1 MPALLLHATLRVS
14 LPPYRSPVRSVVCSL
29 TMDIGLGIALLAGFL
44 SFASPC
50 VLPIVPGYLTFIT
63 GMSFEQL
70 TERQRSAQLMTSAL
84 IKSVPFVCGFSL
96 VFIALGASA
105 SAVSGLLR
113 SNLGILKSIAGL
125 GIMVLGLHLAG
136 VLPIP
141 ALLRQRGFSKEP
153 AEPGMIR
160 AFVAGLFFAFGW
172 TPCVGPILAGILAI
186 AATTETLS
194 HGVLLLAAYSLGLGI
209 PFMLSAAFLNGFLS
223 LFKGMK
229 GYLRQMEV
237 AAGMLLVLVGL
248 LIFTDK
254 LSWVSSRLTFLNPEA
269 LLVSEVQ
276 EAGVPVASEALP
288 VRNGY
293 GDYNF
298 TLTTVDGDSVSLS
311 DYEGKVVLVNFWA
324 TWCGPCIIETPA
336 LVRMYH
342 KYKHQGFAVIG
353 VALQSDEDGVRDFVQ
368 KYNIP
373 YAIGRDSSDE
383 IGLRYQVFALPSSFL
398 FSPDGAV
405 QRAFTGYVA
414 EDVLDR
420 ELGKIFQASPA
431 PRHTPQIEAIA
442 YPIGAPDS
450 EERN

>member
-1 MPALLLHATLRVS
+1 
-14 LPPYRSPVRSVVCSL
+14 
-29 TMDIGLGIALLAGFL
+29 MDIGLGIALLAGFL

-70 TERQRSAQLMTSAL
+70 TERQRSSQLVMSAML
-84 IKSVPFVCGFSL
+84 KSLPFVCGFSL

-113 SNLGILKSIAGL
+113 SNLGILKGVAGL
-125 GIMVLGLHLAG
+125 GIIVLGLHLAG
-136 VLPIP
+136 LLPIP
-141 ALLRQRGFSKEP
+141 ALLRERRFSKEP
-153 AEPGMIR
+153 AEPGMVR
-160 AFVAGLFFAFGW
+160 AFVAGIFFAFGW
-172 TPCVGPILAGILAI
+172 TPCVGPILAGILGI

-194 HGVLLLAAYSLGLGI
+194 QGVLLLAVYSLGLGI
-209 PFMLSAAFLNGFLS
+209 PFVLSAAFMNGFLS
-223 LFKGMK
+223 MFKGVK

-237 AAGMLLVLVGL
+237 GAGMLLVFVGL

-254 LSWVSSRLTFLNPEA
+254 LAWVSSRLTFLNPEA
-269 LLVSEVQ
+269 LLVSEVP
-276 EAGVPVASEALP
+276 EPSVPSAIAAEPVPV
-288 VRNGY
+288 RDTY

-298 TLTTVDGDSVSLS
+298 TLTTVDGDTVSLS

-324 TWCGPCIIETPA
+324 TWCGPCVVETPA

-342 KYKHQGFAVIG
+342 KYKRQGFSVIG
-353 VALQSDEDGVRDFVQ
+353 VALQSEEDGVRDFVQ

-373 YAIGRDSSDE
+373 YAIGRDTSDE

-398 FSPDGAV
+398 FSPDGKV

-414 EDVLDR
+414 EAVLDQ
-420 ELGKIFQASPA
+420 ELEKTFQAHPA
-431 PRHTPQIEAIA
+431 PTAPPASPQIEIESIS
-442 YPIGAPDS
+442 YPTGDEIQK
-450 EERN
+450 

>member
-1 MPALLLHATLRVS
+1 
-14 LPPYRSPVRSVVCSL
+14 
-29 TMDIGLGIALLAGFL
+29 MDIGLGIALLAGFL

-70 TERQRSAQLMTSAL
+70 TARQRSAQLMTSAL
-84 IKSVPFVCGFSL
+84 LKSIPFVCGFSL

-113 SNLGILKSIAGL
+113 SNLDILKGIAGL

-141 ALLRQRGFSKEP
+141 ALFRERRFSKEP

-194 HGVLLLAAYSLGLGI
+194 HGVLLLAVYSLGLGI

-223 LFKGMK
+223 FFQGMK

-254 LSWVSSRLTFLNPEA
+254 LAWVSSRLTFLNPEV
-269 LLVSEVQ
+269 LLVSESQ
-276 EAGVPVASEALP
+276 EAGAAPGASDLLS
-288 VRNGY
+288 VRNRY

-298 TLTTVDGDSVSLS
+298 TLTTIDGDRVSLS

-324 TWCGPCIIETPA
+324 TWCGPCVIETPA

-342 KYKHQGFAVIG
+342 KYKRQGFAVIG
-353 VALQSDEDGVRDFVQ
+353 VALQSEEDGVRDFVR

-373 YAIGRDSSDE
+373 YAIGRDLSDE

-398 FSPDGAV
+398 FAPDGTV

-420 ELGKIFQASPA
+420 ELEQTFQTNPA
-431 PRHTPQIEAIA
+431 LQQTPQVEAIA
-442 YPIGAPDS
+442 YPLAAPDT
-450 EERN
+450 EEGSP